1 MAFNTLIIEKKSGY
15 AIVKL
20 HRPHEMNAISQ
31 EMCKEIY
38 CAFVDLENDKDVRSI
53 IITGGEYVFSA
64 GMDIKEISSLPNVQI
79 EEYFETMKK
88 YVKKIYSC
96 KKPVIA
102 AVGGIALGGGFNM
115 ITVCDLVVASESAIF
130 CHPELKFGFNPLFH
144 PLSQMV
150 GLNKAKEIA
159 MLGEPIGANES
170 LKIGLVN
177 KVAQPEKF
185 MQEAE
190 NMAEVLAKRS
200 TKAVEELKNISS
212 IVPLMDKMAA
222 VDLEFS
228 IGAMLFAR
236 DECKT
241 HMNEVLFLEKLRKK
255 KHNETQVSETK

>member
-1 MAFNTLIIEKKSGY
+1 MTYNTLIIEKKSGY

-20 HRPHEMNAISQ
+20 NRPHEMNAISH
-31 EMCKEIY
+31 EMHNELY
-38 CAFVDLENDKDVRSI
+38 SAFVDLENDNDVRSI

-64 GMDIKEISSLPNVQI
+64 GMDIKEISSLPNVQG
-79 EEYFETMKK
+79 EAYFESMKK

-96 KKPVIA
+96 NKPVIA
-102 AVGGIALGGGFNM
+102 AVGGIALGGGFN
-115 ITVCDLVVASESAIF
+115 IVTICDLVVASESAIF

-144 PLSQMV
+144 PLSQVV
-150 GLNKAKEIA
+150 GLTKAKEIV

-185 MQEAE
+185 MQVAE

-200 TKAVEELKNISS
+200 AKAVEKLKNICS
-212 IVPLMDKMAA
+212 IVPKMDKMAA
-222 VDLEFS
+222 IDLEFS
-228 IGAMLFAR
+228 IGSMLFAS

-241 HMNEVLFLEKLRKK
+241 HMNEVLFSEKLRKK
-255 KHNETQVSETK
+255 KQK